1 MVTVV
6 EGNNLVKLLEN
17 IKSRNGTTNLF
28 EHLNKMY
35 EVKKEMNDDEKYS
48 DLFEDISIRIKKE
61 GAYGKDTPSNCQIQ
75 TDQKVK
81 DLLAPLA
88 KAEGEGQEKV
98 PVTNVN
104 FVPDYVD
111 LFNKFSFCGI
121 SIGTKESLLLT
132 NSLRNLS
139 STIGNGSVSFFG
151 KIYGTEKDYYIAEG
165 TDIDPPADAN
175 YENDMERRKEDG
187 FNRNVFHVTNNLCEK
202 WVELPDVKPKQII
215 LSRQIKY
222 MFTGNLNRKIHNNP
236 DFNGEERHLLRC
248 MLGRIYHGAK
258 LVPSINHYTIED
270 QEAPYKMLTPAE
282 KPKKFTNEILCNL
295 KYWIHYPPGVLK
307 CGRVSHIIDD
317 PPEGVEPEDHKKR
330 IIEKDPF
337 DKRLEPVE
345 NDKKLKLGVL
355 GSEDYLYV
363 TPWRIEQQY
372 EDNVYINPY
381 IKLLDE
387 TQPDFDPA
395 EQKDNTVNYSCI
407 VVKSLRWPGA
417 INIYSNKESYFFYFG
432 NGMKQ
437 EDNNISTSNI
447 SNDFCFKQFPTLPDD
462 IVDKVD
468 QPEPHLLNQPPQQPE
483 QNAEKK

>member
-165 TDIDPPADAN
+165 TDILIPQL
-175 YENDMERRKEDG
+175 MQIMKMIWKE
-187 FNRNVFHVTNNLCEK
+187 EK
-202 WVELPDVKPKQII
+202 KMVLIVMFFMLQII
-215 LSRQIKY
+215 Y
-222 MFTGNLNRKIHNNP
+222 
-236 DFNGEERHLLRC
+236 
-248 MLGRIYHGAK
+248 AK
-258 LVPSINHYTIED
+258 S
-270 QEAPYKMLTPAE
+270 
-282 KPKKFTNEILCNL
+282 
-295 KYWIHYPPGVLK
+295 G
-307 CGRVSHIIDD
+307 
-317 PPEGVEPEDHKKR
+317 
-330 IIEKDPF
+330 
-337 DKRLEPVE
+337 
-345 NDKKLKLGVL
+345 
-355 GSEDYLYV
+355 
-363 TPWRIEQQY
+363 
-372 EDNVYINPY
+372 
-381 IKLLDE
+381 
-387 TQPDFDPA
+387 
-395 EQKDNTVNYSCI
+395 
-407 VVKSLRWPGA
+407 
-417 INIYSNKESYFFYFG
+417 
-432 NGMKQ
+432 
-437 EDNNISTSNI
+437 
-447 SNDFCFKQFPTLPDD
+447 
-462 IVDKVD
+462 
-468 QPEPHLLNQPPQQPE
+468 
-483 QNAEKK
+483 